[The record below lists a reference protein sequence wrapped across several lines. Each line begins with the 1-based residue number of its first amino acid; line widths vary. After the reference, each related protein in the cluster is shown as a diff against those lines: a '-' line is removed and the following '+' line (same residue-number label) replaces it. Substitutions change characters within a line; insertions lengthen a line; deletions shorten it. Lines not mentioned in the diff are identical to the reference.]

1 MRRIFDLERASRALR
16 SPAFR
21 WFLWG
26 RIAGSPTGPM
36 RAVVQGWLV
45 YNLTGSALALGWVA
59 FARAII
65 MMVLSPLGGVL
76 SDRLEK
82 RWVMIAARGVLIVT
96 TFGLALLLWR
106 GVLQPW
112 HIVVASALE
121 GAAFSLMDP
130 ALTTITAELV
140 DREALLSA
148 LSLAAIVESLTGIL
162 AAAGA
167 GALIEASG
175 PLGVYVGMGLLFIF
189 AAYTHWRLP
198 KGVTAPAGKASIKGD
213 LLAGWRYLWLSPIL
227 VVLLGLAFARELFW
241 QPYHSFMPAFASDN
255 LHLGAS
261 GLGLLTSVGSAGA
274 LVSSVLMASLGDMR
288 HKGWLIAGVGAAA
301 GLAVIAL
308 LYVRAMPAPF
318 ILAALAA
325 GLGGTADV
333 VTRTLLQTRCE
344 ASYRARIASVMMVLH
359 GVVSLSALP
368 AGALADRFGVPAV
381 VGGLAALVIVVHL
394 LTLTRRDL
402 RAL

>member
-1 MRRIFDLERASRALR
+1 MFDLERAARALR

-36 RAVVQGWLV
+36 RSVVQGWLV

-59 FARAII
+59 SARAIV
-65 MMVLSPLGGVL
+65 MMLRAPLGGVL

-96 TFGLALLLWR
+96 TFGVAVLLWR

-112 HIVVASALE
+112 HIVVAAALE

-130 ALTTITAELV
+130 ALSTIPSELV

-148 LSLAAIVESLTGIL
+148 MSLAAIVESLMGIVS
-162 AAAGA
+162 AAGA
-167 GALIEASG
+167 GMLIESSG
-175 PLGVYVGMGLLFIF
+175 PLGVYVGMGLLFVF

-198 KGVTAPAGKASIKGD
+198 KGVASAANRGSLTGD
-213 LLAGWRYLWLSPIL
+213 LLAGLRYLRVSPIL
-227 VVLLGLAFARELFW
+227 IVLLGLAFARELFW
-241 QPYHSFMPAFASDN
+241 QPYHSFLPAFASDN

-261 GLGLLTSVGSAGA
+261 GLGLLTSVGSVGM
-274 LVSSVLMASLGDMR
+274 LVSSVLMASLGDVR
-288 HKGWLIAGVGAAA
+288 RKGWLISILGAAA

-308 LYVRAMPAPF
+308 LSVRAMPAPF
-318 ILAALAA
+318 FLAALAA
-325 GLGGTADV
+325 GLGATADV
-333 VTRTLLQTRCE
+333 TTRTLLQTQCD
-344 ASYRARIASVMMVLH
+344 ANYRARVSGVMMTLH

-368 AGALADRFGVPAV
+368 AGALADRFGVPIV
-381 VGGLAALVIVVHL
+381 VGGLAALVIAAHL
-394 LTLTRRDL
+394 LTLARRDL